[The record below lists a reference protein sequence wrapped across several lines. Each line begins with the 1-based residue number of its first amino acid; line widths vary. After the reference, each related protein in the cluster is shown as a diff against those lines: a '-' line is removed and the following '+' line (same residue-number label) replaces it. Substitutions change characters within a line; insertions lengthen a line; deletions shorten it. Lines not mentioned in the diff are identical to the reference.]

1 MTNAGFAAAT
11 VVMAVG
17 SLLQGGIGFGMAMVA
32 APLLALIDPG
42 LAPGPLLV
50 GNVAL
55 TFLMARREWHAVR
68 MPDLGW
74 ALTGRVAGIVAAVLL
89 MGRLSPHGLDLFFG
103 ATVLFAVVLTA
114 LGLSFTLDRRTLT
127 GAGLVSGITG
137 TATGIGGPP
146 MAIVYQNERG
156 PMVRGTLSAYF
167 TVGAVLSAIGLG
179 FIGRFG
185 WTEFVEGLA
194 LCPGV
199 VIGFLLSRRFL
210 PYMDARGLRPA
221 ILTLS
226 GVSGAILILRRLL

>member
-1 MTNAGFAAAT
+1 MTAAGFAAAT
-11 VVMAVG
+11 IVMAAG
-17 SLLQGGIGFGMAMVA
+17 SLIQGGIGFGMAMVA

-74 ALTGRVAGIVAAVLL
+74 SLGGRVVGIAVAVAF
-89 MGRLSPHGLDLFFG
+89 MGSLSAHGIDIFFG
-103 ATVLFAVVLTA
+103 GVVLFAVLLTA
-114 LGLSFTLDRRTLT
+114 LGLSFKLDPKTLT
-127 GAGLVSGITG
+127 GAGVVSGITG
-137 TATGIGGPP
+137 TVTGIGGPP
-146 MAIVYQNERG
+146 MAIVYQHESG

-167 TVGAVLSAIGLG
+167 TVGAVLSAIGLS

-185 WTEFVEGLA
+185 RAEFLEGLA
-194 LCPGV
+194 LIPGV
-199 VIGFLLSRRFL
+199 VIGFLLSRRLL
-210 PYMDARGLRPA
+210 PAMDARGLRPA
-221 ILTLS
+221 ILVLS